1 MLDLLTFDSGL
12 SIDSQ
17 PENLLDGLV
26 SGFLFAQDNANGF
39 PAYANVDADKLYRDT
54 YPVRLEVTE
63 SVKAGQLL
71 NVFYSDIPRA
81 RLATASDKA
90 KYANSMAL
98 TSANIGELAWC
109 AVKVGVTPYPNTG
122 DLWLSATP
130 GEATQTPE
138 MSMEIIQRVG
148 TAKAGIF
155 QFYFHTPALTKPLTY
170 HYLTRSA

>member
-1 MLDLLTFDSGL
+1 MLDLLTFDSGISPDSAPDELL
-12 SIDSQ
+12 S
-17 PENLLDGLV
+17 GLV

-63 SVKAGQLL
+63 AVNAGQLL
-71 NVFYSDIPRA
+71 NVFYSDTPKA

-98 TSANIGELAWC
+98 TAANTGGLAWC
-109 AVKVGVTPYPNTG
+109 AVKVGVTPYQNTG
-122 DLWLSATP
+122 ELWLSATP
-130 GEATQTPE
+130 GGVTQTPD

-170 HYLTRSA
+170 HYLARSA